1 MKRIVFCLV
10 FVSITTLAIGQKCK
24 KYHKRNCYS
33 YGYPFVYSSQS
44 QDFKLY
50 SMQTIEIDIMVMA
63 GYEYNVSLAFDD
75 LLGEVIFQIADA
87 SKTIIYYNS
96 QKSVENIYNIQF
108 AVDETKKLK
117 VLIIVPDSKIRNVK
131 YGLPRCGG
139 LMVEYNKQPKL
150 GF

>member
-1 MKRIVFCLV
+1 
-10 FVSITTLAIGQKCK
+10 
-24 KYHKRNCYS
+24 
-33 YGYPFVYSSQS
+33 
-44 QDFKLY
+44 
-50 SMQTIEIDIMVMA
+50 MQTIEIDIMVMA